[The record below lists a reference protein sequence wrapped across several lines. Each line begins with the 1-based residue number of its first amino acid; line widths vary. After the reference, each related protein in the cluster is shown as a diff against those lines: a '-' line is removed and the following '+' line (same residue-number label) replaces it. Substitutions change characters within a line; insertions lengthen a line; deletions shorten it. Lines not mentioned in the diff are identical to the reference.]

1 MKTLTWL
8 LIILTSYAALAQDNI
23 GFERGTFE
31 GWTLSYGTVDEN
43 GFVTLYRNEKMGTL
57 NEGHKI
63 FSQTDGNDPRVGIP
77 MVAKGSN
84 YSARIGNP
92 STGSYFDKISTT
104 FIATPEKSLFQY
116 KFAVVL
122 QDPGHLTFRQPAFS
136 ILVQIEG
143 EKAPCGFYE
152 VAAGR
157 GIPGFIT
164 RGSLIYRDW
173 TTGSIDLRQYM
184 GKKITISIRAQDC
197 TEGGHWGYAYFDAEL
212 IKSEIRTGVYC
223 LEDSTIIL
231 QAPEGFAAYEWFN
244 GQKTTQIKT
253 KFDKSSGIFVK
264 VKPFSSLDENCE
276 IRFDFNPPTDIQVV
290 SYSFDA
296 CEGDRIN
303 AAGQLLQA
311 FKSETKYVR
320 IPRAG
325 YCDSIVIV
333 HLKVSP
339 RGRLTQQ
346 LTICEGESLKVG
358 TQTYTTSGIYS
369 DTLKRVNQCDS
380 IVHTTLMVV
389 PLTRY
394 AAKISICEGDT
405 YLLGDTII
413 RHSGTYTKRM
423 KRANLCD
430 SIATITLTV
439 LPLAKT
445 AFAKTICRGDSLIV
459 GTVALKQAGDYTV
472 RIPRSNRCD
481 SIVSVSLTIFTAPS
495 DKDFI
500 KKTSYTLT
508 LGDSVLLEGK
518 PKLAGDFLYSWE
530 PTSEIKGCTDCPDI
544 MVKPLNNSIYTIT
557 YNKGTGCEKRIPISV
572 VVHPCP
578 LFFPDIFTPN
588 GDNNNDTFQLFC
600 NCLEHIEQFVVF
612 NRWGQPIHS
621 VENVSANTGLWDG
634 LYANTTMTA
643 MDGLYA
649 FQIVFFYINGKKDTK
664 RGVFYLVR

>member
-1 MKTLTWL
+1 MKLITSL
-8 LIILTSYAALAQDNI
+8 LLLFAFVQTVAQDNI
-23 GFERGTFE
+23 GFEQGTFE

-63 FSQTDGNDPRVGIP
+63 FSRTDGNDPRVGIP
-77 MVAKGSN
+77 MVASGSR

-136 ILVQIEG
+136 ILVQIDG

-164 RGSLIYRDW
+164 KGSLIYRDW
-173 TTGSIDLRQYM
+173 TIGSIDLRRYI

-244 GQKTTQIKT
+244 GQKTTQIKM
-253 KFDKSSGIFVK
+253 KFDKSSGVFVK
-264 VKPFSSLDENCE
+264 VKPFSSLDEDCE
-276 IRFDFNPPTDIQVV
+276 IRFDFNPPTDVQVV
-290 SYSFDA
+290 SYSFDV
-296 CEGDRIN
+296 CEGDRVK

-311 FKSETKYVR
+311 SKSETNYVR

-333 HLKVSP
+333 HLKVTP

-358 TQTYTTSGIYS
+358 SQTYTKSGTYS

-380 IVHTTLMVV
+380 IVNTILTVIS
-389 PLTRY
+389 LTRY

-405 YLLGDTII
+405 YLLGDTVI
-413 RHSGTYTKRM
+413 RHSGNYTKRM

-439 LPLAKT
+439 LPLARAT
-445 AFAKTICRGDSLIV
+445 LVKTICRGDSLLV
-459 GTVALKQAGDYTV
+459 GTLALKQEGIYTV
-472 RIPRSNRCD
+472 RIQRSNQCD

-500 KKTSYTLT
+500 KKTAYTLT

-518 PKLAGDFLYSWE
+518 PKLTGDFLYSWE
-530 PTSEIKGCTDCPDI
+530 PSTDIKGCTDCADI
-544 MVKPLNNSIYTIT
+544 MVKPFEDKIYTIT
-557 YNKGTGCEKRIPISV
+557 YNKGTGCEKSIPIKV
-572 VVHPCP
+572 TVNPCP

-600 NCLEHIEQFVVF
+600 NCLKHIEQFVVF
-612 NRWGQPIHS
+612 NRWGQAIHS
-621 VENVSANTGLWDG
+621 VKDVSPDANLWDG
-634 LYANTTMTA
+634 LYADKTMTA
-643 MDGLYA
+643 MSGLYA
-649 FQIVFFYINGKKDTK
+649 FQIAFFYINGKKETK
-664 RGVFYLVR
+664 QGVFYLVR